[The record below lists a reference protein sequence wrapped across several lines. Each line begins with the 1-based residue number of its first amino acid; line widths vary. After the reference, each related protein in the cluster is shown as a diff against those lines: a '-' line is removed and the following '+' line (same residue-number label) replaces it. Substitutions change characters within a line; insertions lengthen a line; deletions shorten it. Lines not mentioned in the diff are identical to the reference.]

1 LKKNRKWLWLI
12 LALLILGLGGYIF
25 LRWWNSDIVA
35 IKTGVIARA
44 GIESIISA
52 SGTVNA
58 PVYELGTKLGGKI
71 ADLKV
76 NEGDTVSRGQL
87 LAEFDNYEQSRND
100 FERTKSL
107 YQDGAAS
114 RQAFDAAKSI
124 FELSRI
130 VAPND
135 GIVAKINY
143 RVGETVVPASPAI
156 VVVNYEQSWVEVQ
169 VDEIDISGVKIG
181 DRVKITSDV
190 YPDKIYIGEIYWIAP
205 IAELRRVGGRIKIDE
220 ESYVFLCKIKFI
232 GRHDELKVNMSVN
245 VDIVTQKKEQ
255 ALLVPREALVSK
267 DDSLTVFVVKKNRVY
282 QTKIQTGLRSYASVE
297 ATAGVVE
304 GEKVAISN
312 LPKLKDKGRVKVE

>member
-1 LKKNRKWLWLI
+1 LKKNIKWLWLI

-35 IKTGVIARA
+35 IKTAVIYRA

-52 SGTVNA
+52 SGLVNA

-71 ADLKV
+71 ADLNVK
-76 NEGDTVSRGQL
+76 EGDTVSRGQL
-87 LAEFDNYEQSRND
+87 LAEFDNYEQVRND
-100 FERTKSL
+100 FERTKRL
-107 YQDGAAS
+107 YQDGAVS
-114 RQAFDAAKSI
+114 RQAFDAAKSV

-156 VVVNYEQSWVEVQ
+156 VVVNYEQSWVEAQ

-190 YPDKIYIGEIYWIAP
+190 YPDKIYTGEIYWIAP
-205 IAELRRVGGRIKIDE
+205 IAELRRVGGRVKMDE

-232 GRHDELKVNMSVN
+232 GGHDELKVNMSVN

-297 ATAGVVE
+297 ATAGVAE

-312 LPKLKDKGRVKVE
+312 LPKLKDKGRVKIE

>member
-1 LKKNRKWLWLI
+1 MKKDRKWLWLI
-12 LALLILGLGGYIF
+12 IILLVLGLGGYIF
-25 LRWWNSDIVA
+25 LRWWNSDIIT
-35 IKTGVIARA
+35 IKTASVTRGK
-44 GIESIISA
+44 IESIISA
-52 SGTVNA
+52 SGIVNA

-76 NEGDTVSRGQL
+76 KEGDTVSRGQL
-87 LAEFDNYEQSRND
+87 LAEFDNYEQARND
-100 FERTKSL
+100 FERSKRL
-107 YQDGAAS
+107 YRDGAVS
-114 RQAFDAAKSI
+114 QQAFDAAKTA

-143 RVGETVVPASPAI
+143 RLGETVVPASPAI
-156 VVVNYEQSWVEVQ
+156 VVVNYEQSWVEAQ
-169 VDEIDISGVKIG
+169 VDEIDIAGVKIG

-205 IAELRRVGGRIKIDE
+205 IAELRRVGGRVKLDE

-232 GRHDELKVNMSVN
+232 GAHAELKVNMSVN

-255 ALLVPREALVSK
+255 ALLLPREALVSK

-282 QTKIQTGLRSYASVE
+282 QTKILTGLRSYASVE
-297 ATAGVVE
+297 ATAGVTE
-304 GEKVAISN
+304 GEVVAVSN
-312 LPKLKDKGRVKVE
+312 LPKLKNKVRIKVE